1 MGQLISQFDE
11 DPNTETHHTTWP
23 DYSNWGEFREMKHH
37 VWLPEQDREARQNYK
52 GTWIFQ
58 SLVDVKGFELDSVGS
73 S

>member
-11 DPNTETHHTTWP
+11 EPTEHSNWP

-52 GTWIFQ
+52 GT
-58 SLVDVKGFELDSVGS
+58 DVTKKT
-73 S
+73 

>member
-11 DPNTETHHTTWP
+11 EPTEHSNWP

-52 GTWIFQ
+52 GT
-58 SLVDVKGFELDSVGS
+58 DVTIMFDMFHGKKIRPL
-73 S
+73 